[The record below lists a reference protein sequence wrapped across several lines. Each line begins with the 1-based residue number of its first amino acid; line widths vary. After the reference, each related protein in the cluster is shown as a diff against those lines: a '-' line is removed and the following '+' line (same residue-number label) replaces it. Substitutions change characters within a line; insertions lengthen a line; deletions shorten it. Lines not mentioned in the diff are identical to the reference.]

1 MIDYVIKAQKGYAE
15 KIGELVSMLEHARA
29 VTIWE
34 LGGLRQEDL
43 DHLPSHDSN
52 TIGALLLH
60 IASIEKVHQVIS
72 FEKRDLNEEEQKK
85 WSAALELG
93 EKARNG
99 IKGQPLEYYLE
110 ELAEVRRET
119 LKGLK
124 SKDEAW
130 LFEENTWPNGVAF
143 NNYYLWFHVLE
154 DEISHR
160 GQIRLLKRKLKHRLR
175 ENEVSNDDV

>member
-1 MIDYVIKAQKGYAE
+1 MIDYVIKAQKGYAD

-29 VTIWE
+29 VTTWE

-43 DHLPSHDSN
+43 DHLSARDSN
-52 TIGALLLH
+52 SIGALLMH
-60 IASIEKVHQVIS
+60 IAAIEKVHQVIS
-72 FEKRDLNEEEQKK
+72 FEKRDFTEEEMAK
-85 WSAALELG
+85 WGSAVDLG
-93 EKARNG
+93 EDGRRD
-99 IKGQPLEYYLE
+99 IQGQPLEYYLE
-110 ELAEVRRET
+110 ELAEVRRDT

-160 GQIRLLKRKLKHRLR
+160 GQIRMLKRGLKKRGTEDRRHR
-175 ENEVSNDDV
+175 E

>member
-1 MIDYVIKAQKGYAE
+1 MIDFVIKAQKGYAD

-34 LGGLRQEDL
+34 LGGLSQEDL
-43 DHLPSHDSN
+43 DHLSARDSN
-52 TIGALLLH
+52 SIGALLLH

-72 FEKRDLNEEEQKK
+72 FEKRDLNEDELKK
-85 WSAALELG
+85 WGSALELG
-93 EKARNG
+93 DKARSD

-119 LKGLK
+119 LKQLK
-124 SKDEAW
+124 TKDEAW
-130 LFEENTWPNGVAF
+130 LFEENSWPNDVAY

-160 GQIRLLKRKLKHRLR
+160 GQIRMLKRKMKHRR
-175 ENEVSNDDV
+175 

>member
-1 MIDYVIKAQKGYAE
+1 MIDYVIKAHKGYAE

-130 LFEENTWPNGVAF
+130 LFEENTWRNGVAF

>member
-1 MIDYVIKAQKGYAE
+1 MIDYVIQARKGYAN
-15 KIGELVSMLEHARA
+15 KIGELVSMLDHARA

-43 DHLPSHDSN
+43 DHLATRDSN
-52 TIGALLLH
+52 SIGALLLH

-72 FEKRDLNEEEQKK
+72 FEKRDFSAEESAQ
-85 WSAALELG
+85 WSSGLELG
-93 EKARNG
+93 HKGRRD
-99 IKGQPLEYYLE
+99 IKEQPLEYYLE
-110 ELAEVRRET
+110 QLAEVRKET
-119 LKGLK
+119 LKQFK

-130 LFEENTWPNGVAF
+130 LFEENTWPNGVAY

-160 GQIRLLKRKLKHRLR
+160 GQIRMLKREMNHL
-175 ENEVSNDDV
+175 